1 MGQGLSDLP
10 PVEGGPAPWYLSP
23 PGRKAHICLLPVSP
37 APLHVFPPAR
47 FIYRS
52 AAKFID
58 SVKIPYIAPSLGGVE
73 SLIEMPAVQSYWG
86 FGPEK
91 RAEIGIKETLI
102 RFSVGVEHV
111 EDVWADLAQALDQV
125 KV

>member
-1 MGQGLSDLP
+1 M
-10 PVEGGPAPWYLSP
+10 
-23 PGRKAHICLLPVSP
+23 SP
-37 APLHVFPPAR
+37 APFHSCALPPACPPR
-47 FIYRS
+47 PPFNSTPPCPFYRS

-91 RAEIGIKETLI
+91 RAEIGIKENLI